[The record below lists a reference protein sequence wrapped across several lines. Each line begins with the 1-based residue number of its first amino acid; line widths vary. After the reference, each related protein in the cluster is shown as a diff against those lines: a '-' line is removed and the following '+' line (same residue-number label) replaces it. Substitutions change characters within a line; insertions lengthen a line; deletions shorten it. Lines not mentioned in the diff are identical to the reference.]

1 MFGFDRLYIQ
11 NMQAEHDIH
20 SCTPT
25 PIFLYYLFRLHKKPE
40 YLQGRIGVGVKMCI
54 KVISANFITK
64 AKSVFAQ
71 AFTSNFAV
79 ATA

>member
-1 MFGFDRLYIQ
+1 MMIARQTF
-11 NMQAEHDIH
+11 
-20 SCTPT
+20 
-25 PIFLYYLFRLHKKPE
+25 
-40 YLQGRIGVGVKMCI
+40 I

-79 ATA
+79 AIA